1 MTYNAEKI
9 IGNGSFGVV
18 FKATIAETG
27 ETVAIKKVYQDK
39 RYKNRELTILK
50 MLHHPNCVEMRQSF
64 YTNGDKPDEVYL
76 NVVMDYIPDTAYR
89 VMKQYLKMKQMV
101 PNLIVKLYSYQLM
114 RSIAY
119 IHALGICHRDIKP
132 QNILCD
138 TASHVLKLCDFGS
151 AKQLVQGEPNVSYI
165 CSRYYR
171 APELIFGNSNYTTS
185 IDVWSVGCV
194 IAELMLG
201 QPIFPGESGVDQLV
215 EIIKIL
221 GTPSKEQIQ
230 AMNPDYKEYK
240 FPMIR
245 PLPWEKVFRHRTPR
259 EAIDFVSRL
268 LQYDPKARPTPLSAL
283 LDPYFDELRDPN
295 TRLPNGQPL
304 PDLFNFTQEEHQ
316 LEPQTV

>member
-1 MTYNAEKI
+1 MEGKEEDTQQQRKGKQQSLTYNAEKI

-18 FKATIAETG
+18 FKAIIAETG
-27 ETVAIKKVYQDK
+27 ETVAIKKVFQDK

-89 VMKQYLKMKQMV
+89 VMKQYLKMKQKV

-119 IHALGICHRDIKP
+119 IHAKGICHRDIKP

-138 TASHVLKLCDFGS
+138 MSTHILKLCDFGS

-230 AMNPDYKEYK
+230 AMNPDYKEYR
-240 FPMIR
+240 FPQIR
-245 PLPWEKVFRHRTPR
+245 PLPWEKVFRHSTPR
-259 EAIDFVSRL
+259 EAINFVARL
-268 LQYDPKARPTPLSAL
+268 LQYDPKARPSPLSGL
-283 LDPYFDELRDPN
+283 LDPYFDELR
-295 TRLPNGQPL
+295 
-304 PDLFNFTQEEHQ
+304 E
-316 LEPQTV
+316 

>member
-1 MTYNAEKI
+1 M
-9 IGNGSFGVV
+9 
-18 FKATIAETG
+18 
-27 ETVAIKKVYQDK
+27 
-39 RYKNRELTILK
+39 
-50 MLHHPNCVEMRQSF
+50 
-64 YTNGDKPDEVYL
+64 
-76 NVVMDYIPDTAYR
+76 
-89 VMKQYLKMKQMV
+89 
-101 PNLIVKLYSYQLM
+101 
-114 RSIAY
+114 
-119 IHALGICHRDIKP
+119 
-132 QNILCD
+132 
-138 TASHVLKLCDFGS
+138 
-151 AKQLVQGEPNVSYI
+151 QGEPNVSYI

-259 EAIDFVSRL
+259 EAIDFVARL